1 MTGALAGI
9 RIIDTTEGAQGPW
22 AAALLGDLGADVIK
36 VEKPEGEMMRHSGPF
51 KNGNALPMAGMNHGK
66 RNIVL
71 NLKDDADRD
80 TLLRLTD
87 TADVFMENW
96 RPGVADRLGVDY
108 GTLTARNPRLI
119 YASASGFGQVGPYAR
134 KAAVD
139 QISQA
144 MGGYL
149 SLTGPAGG
157 PGERPRFIVIDFTS
171 PLTVVQGVL
180 LALIAREETGAG
192 QWVQCSQLETMVSI
206 GSVRAQ
212 EYFLAGEAPG
222 PWGSGC
228 AYCVPSQAF
237 RTADSY
243 ILVDC
248 PTQAAWRALCETLDL
263 PELTDDAR
271 YATNAGRVQ
280 HREELTATL
289 AKAFLHYRGERWLA
303 KLTAAGVPCAAVSW
317 DIEDLYEDAQV
328 RANDLIVTR
337 VAATVGRIR
346 TNAVPWL
353 LSATPANYGLLAA
366 PMDADRHSVLAEL
379 GALASVPA
387 D

>member
-1 MTGALAGI
+1 MMGALTGI

-71 NLKDDADRD
+71 NLKNDEDREI
-80 TLLRLTD
+80 LLRLAD
-87 TADVFMENW
+87 TADVFLENW

-108 GTLTARNPRLI
+108 ATLTARNPRLI
-119 YASASGFGQVGPYAR
+119 YASASGFGQSGPYAR

-171 PLTVVQGVL
+171 PLTAVQGVL
-180 LALIAREETGAG
+180 LALIAREENGAG
-192 QWVQCSQLETMVSI
+192 QWVQCSQLETMISI

-212 EYFLAGEAPG
+212 EYFLTGQAPG
-222 PWGSGC
+222 PWGSGS

-248 PTQAAWRALCETLDL
+248 PTPATWRALCETLGL
-263 PELTDDAR
+263 AALADDPR
-271 YATNAGRVQ
+271 YATNAARVE
-280 HREELTATL
+280 HREELITTL
-289 AKAFLHYRGERWLA
+289 AKAFLRYRGERWLA
-303 KLTAAGVPCAAVSW
+303 KLAAAGVPCSAVAW
-317 DIEDLYEDAQV
+317 DIEDLYDDPQV
-328 RANDLIVTR
+328 VANGLIVEREADTM
-337 VAATVGRIR
+337 GRIR

-353 LSATPANYGLLAA
+353 LSATPATYGPLAA
-366 PMDADRHSVLAEL
+366 PMDADRESVLAEL
-379 GALASVPA
+379 RAAAAVPA